1 MGNTIKTDQ
10 LADTIVKYLAEVSDE
25 ATEALEETKENLAK
39 EGVKKL
45 KATSPKDKGD
55 YAKSWTRKKTKKG
68 QIIHNKRYQLTH
80 LLEKGHAKRKG
91 GRVAA
96 IVHIAPVEDELS
108 QKAAKEFEKVFK

>member
-25 ATEALEETKENLAK
+25 ATEALEEAKENLAK

-55 YAKSWTRKKTKKG
+55 YAKSWAQRKIKNG
-68 QIIHNKRYQLTH
+68 RAIYNKEYQLTH